1 MSMENKITI
10 KEVVTKKDRRDF
22 AKFPFTLYKDNPYWI
37 PQITQDEIK
46 LISKESNPAFE
57 FCDAQYWLA
66 YKNGE
71 PVGRVGGIIN
81 HRYNEKVHKNCAR
94 FSAIDFTDDAEV
106 AETLLQTVENWAK
119 SKGAVLLHGP
129 FGFTDMDPEG
139 MLVEG
144 FDEMG
149 TIATIYNH
157 PYYQKHMERNGYQK
171 EIDWIEYELYPPKEI
186 PEKVERV
193 AKIALERY
201 KLKVLKMK
209 KSKDLLPYAK
219 EIFQVLNT
227 CYEDLHGFV
236 SLTDKQIDMYVKQY
250 FGFVIPDYVPI
261 VVDENNHVVGFGIT
275 MPSLSKA
282 FQKAKGS
289 LFPFGFIHIL
299 KAMKKN
305 DRVDLYLTGVRPDYQ
320 DKGVNAVMMCEM
332 NKVYLKYNI
341 QKVES
346 NPELETNAKV
356 QAQWKFYEKRQH
368 KRRRCF
374 IKEFS

>member
-1 MSMENKITI
+1 MKISI
-10 KEVVTKKDRRDF
+10 KEVVSKKDKRDF
-22 AKFPFTLYKDNPYWI
+22 VKFPFKLYQDNPYWI
-37 PQITQDEIK
+37 PQINQDEIK

-66 YKNGE
+66 YKGDDI
-71 PVGRVGGIIN
+71 VGRIGGIIN
-81 HRYNEKVHKNCAR
+81 HRYNEKVQKNCAR
-94 FSAIDFTDDAEV
+94 FSAIDFIDDAEV
-106 AETLLQTVENWAK
+106 VETLLQTVENWAK
-119 SKGAVLLHGP
+119 AKGAVLLHGP

-144 FDEMG
+144 FDELG

-157 PYYQKHMERNGYQK
+157 PYYQTYMESNGYQK

-201 KLKVLKMK
+201 KLRVLKMK
-209 KSKDLLPYAK
+209 KAKELMPYAH
-219 EIFQVLNT
+219 EIFEVLNT

-236 SLTDKQIDMYVKQY
+236 ALTDKQIDMYIKQY
-250 FGFVIPDYVPI
+250 FGFIVPDYVPV
-261 VVDENNHVVGFGIT
+261 VVDENNHVVAFGIT

-346 NPELETNAKV
+346 NPELETNSKV

-368 KRRRCF
+368 KRRRCY
-374 IKEFS
+374 IKPLV

>member
-1 MSMENKITI
+1 MQTKISI
-10 KEVVTKKDRRDF
+10 KEVVSKKDKRAF
-22 AKFPFTLYKDNPYWI
+22 VKFPFKLYKDNPYWI
-37 PQITQDEIK
+37 PQINQDEIK
-46 LISKESNPAFE
+46 LISPESNPAFE
-57 FCDAQYWLA
+57 FCEAQYWLA
-66 YKNGE
+66 YKDDE
-71 PVGRVGGIIN
+71 IVGRIGGIIN
-81 HRYNEKVHKNCAR
+81 HRYNEKIGKNCAR
-94 FSAIDFTDDAEV
+94 FSAIDFIDDAEV
-106 AETLLQTVENWAK
+106 VEILLKTVEDWAK

-144 FDEMG
+144 FDELG

-157 PYYQKHMERNGYQK
+157 SYYPKYMERNGYKK
-171 EIDWIEYELYPPKEI
+171 EIDWIEYELVPPKEI

-193 AKIALERY
+193 ANIALERY
-201 KLKVLKMK
+201 KLRVLKMK
-209 KSKDLLPYAK
+209 KAKELMPYAK

-236 SLTDKQIDMYVKQY
+236 SLTDKQIDMYIKQY
-250 FGFVIPDYVPI
+250 FGFIVPDYVPV
-261 VVDENNHVVGFGIT
+261 VVDENNHVVAFGIT

-282 FQKAKGS
+282 FQKANGK

-341 QKVES
+341 EKVES
-346 NPELETNAKV
+346 NPELETNSKV

-374 IKEFS
+374 IKEF

>member
-1 MSMENKITI
+1 MQTKISI
-10 KEVVTKKDRRDF
+10 KEVVSKKDKRAF
-22 AKFPFTLYKDNPYWI
+22 VKFPFKLYKDNPYWI
-37 PQITQDEIK
+37 PQINQDEIK
-46 LISKESNPAFE
+46 LISPESNPAFE
-57 FCDAQYWLA
+57 FCEAQYWLA
-66 YKNGE
+66 YKGDDI
-71 PVGRVGGIIN
+71 VGRIGGIIN
-81 HRYNEKVHKNCAR
+81 RRYNEKIGKNCAR
-94 FSAIDFTDDAEV
+94 FSAIDFIDDAEV
-106 AETLLQTVENWAK
+106 VEILLKTVEDWAK

-144 FDEMG
+144 FDELG

-157 PYYQKHMERNGYQK
+157 SYYPKYMERNGYKK
-171 EIDWIEYELYPPKEI
+171 EIDWIEYELVPPKEI

-193 AKIALERY
+193 ANIALERY
-201 KLKVLKMK
+201 KLRVLKMK
-209 KSKDLLPYAK
+209 KAKELMPYAK

-236 SLTDKQIDMYVKQY
+236 SLTDKQIDMYIKQY
-250 FGFVIPDYVPI
+250 FGFIVPDYVPV
-261 VVDENNHVVGFGIT
+261 VVDENNHVVAFGIT

-282 FQKAKGS
+282 FQKANGK

-341 QKVES
+341 EKVES
-346 NPELETNAKV
+346 NPELETNSKV

-374 IKEFS
+374 IKEF